1 MKILMISSI
10 FPYPPSIGETQRRT
24 FNILKY
30 IHQNHEVHL
39 VTQRGDDISEAQV
52 EQLKQWTQQLTIFPR
67 VKQSKVK
74 EGILDKAKQLGTFIQ
89 QGTPPQV
96 LSTYSPAMQEWI
108 DEAVKGDRFDVITCE
123 DSANE
128 IYIRPQW
135 REKVRTVVNI
145 HSSVYRTCQNYIET
159 KISESGLSDRFN
171 LPLLRRYEQQYCSK
185 FSAIVTSS
193 TEDRKQIE
201 KLSPDA
207 KIIAIPNG
215 VDLSLFPLRASNR
228 GGQRLV
234 FIGEMDKAPNI
245 DAARF
250 LCLEVFP
257 EIKKRYPEAKLELI
271 GSHPTPQVLELG
283 ELPNISVSDRITSL
297 VDILHWATACVMPH
311 RKGLG
316 EKDSVLRVMAAGVP
330 IVASDRALAN
340 LQVDGAGVPL
350 RAMRANEIDEYVYAV
365 GRLFEEPKLREKLSE
380 NGRSLVEKEYS
391 WEKIGKRY
399 EQVLLNKPTNP
410 ITGKQ

>member
-1 MKILMISSI
+1 M
-10 FPYPPSIGETQRRT
+10 
-24 FNILKY
+24 
-30 IHQNHEVHL
+30 
-39 VTQRGDDISEAQV
+39 
-52 EQLKQWTQQLTIFPR
+52 
-67 VKQSKVK
+67 
-74 EGILDKAKQLGTFIQ
+74 
-89 QGTPPQV
+89 
-96 LSTYSPAMQEWI
+96 
-108 DEAVKGDRFDVITCE
+108 
-123 DSANE
+123 
-128 IYIRPQW
+128 
-135 REKVRTVVNI
+135 
-145 HSSVYRTCQNYIET
+145 
-159 KISESGLSDRFN
+159 
-171 LPLLRRYEQQYCSK
+171 
-185 FSAIVTSS
+185 
-193 TEDRKQIE
+193 
-201 KLSPDA
+201 
-207 KIIAIPNG
+207 
-215 VDLSLFPLRASNR
+215 
-228 GGQRLV
+228 
-234 FIGEMDKAPNI
+234 
-245 DAARF
+245 
-250 LCLEVFP
+250 FP